1 MKSCVPVGKSDT
13 VMWNITVGFPS
24 EIHLYN
30 YSTVLTTAN
39 LIESSFFASELE
51 VEVCGEASCPVQ
63 GSEPSPAPTSP
74 HSE

>member
-39 LIESSFFASELE
+39 LIESSFFAFKL
-51 VEVCGEASCPVQ
+51 EVCGVASCPVQ
-63 GSEPSPAPTSP
+63 GSEPTPAPLSP